1 MGADIRSLKAAM
13 KPKRLTNP
21 QFHNGRVGAAIA
33 VHVKIN
39 AAQDSILRISRDG
52 KVFIQLT
59 AKNKS
64 EIDANLAAFVA
75 AFFNVKSHQV
85 ELLGN
90 PASNE
95 RLVTITGLSTEDL
108 QRKITAASG

>member
-1 MGADIRSLKAAM
+1 M
-13 KPKRLTNP
+13 KPKRLTTP
-21 QFHNGRVGAAIA
+21 QFHSGRSGAAIA
-33 VHVKIN
+33 VHVKTN
-39 AAQDSILRISRDG
+39 AAQDGILRISREG
-52 KVFIQLT
+52 KIYIQLT
-59 AKNKS
+59 AKNKP
-64 EIDANLAAFVA
+64 EIDANLVAFMA
-75 AFFNVKSHQV
+75 AFFSVKSHQV